1 MLKSGSFVRHVTSRH
16 MIHNLFENTNNRTPS
31 STTYYHGGIFT
42 VFTQYRF
49 ESLWAYGIQYE
60 RNLSDRVGHASL
72 VRIWMFKSI
81 IMCLFQMRYLKVF
94 YNYYRFFTNFLPK
107 ALYGIK
113 RSFVWLNIGLRVF
126 GRT

>member
-1 MLKSGSFVRHVTSRH
+1 MCLRGGAYPSRGDYTVFNIFIHIIKSWPGIFT
-16 MIHNLFENTNNRTPS
+16 
-31 STTYYHGGIFT
+31 IFT

-60 RNLSDRVGHASL
+60 RNLSDYWGGHASL

-107 ALYGIK
+107 ALYGIN